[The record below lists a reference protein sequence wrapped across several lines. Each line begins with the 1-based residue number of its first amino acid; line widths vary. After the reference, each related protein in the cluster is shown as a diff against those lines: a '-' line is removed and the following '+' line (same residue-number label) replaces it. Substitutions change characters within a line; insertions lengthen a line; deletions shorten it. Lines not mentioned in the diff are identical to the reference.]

1 MIPRVSVVIPSYN
14 PNPGLLRELYD
25 SLLLQS
31 SGDFEVIFVDDASS
45 DASAYACIQDKRFR
59 ILYQG
64 RNHGPAACRNRGA
77 RAAESA
83 FLFFTDTDCALDPD
97 ALKHVVDNLHGG
109 AILMGNTIT
118 RVETP
123 FGRAVAL
130 LGFPGGGILGFDKV
144 WRVDGEGYTNSF
156 SSCALAFRK
165 VVFEALGGFDESFP
179 VAGGE
184 DTVLARQAV
193 LAGCRIRYV
202 PALRVFHVEKGDLR
216 GFLRWQLTRGR
227 GNYHIKK
234 RVGKVGGYLRLRLW
248 TFKNSLRAAGPRY
261 FLPVGI
267 LILLSMGFQLAGM
280 LFEAHR
286 VKHHPQDT

>member
-1 MIPRVSVVIPSYN
+1 MIPSVSVVIPSYN
-14 PNPGLLRELYD
+14 PKTSLLRELYD
-25 SLLLQS
+25 SLLSQS
-31 SGDFEVIFVDDASS
+31 LGDFEVILVDDASS
-45 DASAYACIQDKRFR
+45 DVSAYACIQDKRFR

-77 RAAESA
+77 RAAESE
-83 FLFFTDTDCALDPD
+83 FLFFTDTDCVLDPD
-97 ALKHVVDNLHGG
+97 ALKQVVDNLYGG
-109 AILMGNTIT
+109 AIVMGNTIT
-118 RVETP
+118 RVRTP

-144 WRVDGEGYTNSF
+144 WRVDEEGYTNSF

-165 VVFEALGGFDESFP
+165 VVFETLGEFDETFP

-202 PALRVFHVEKGDLR
+202 PAIRVFHVEKGDLC

-234 RVGKVGGYLRLRLW
+234 RVDKVGGYLKLRFW

-261 FLPVGI
+261 FLPVGA
-267 LILLSMGFQLAGM
+267 LIVLSVAFQLTGM
-280 LFEAHR
+280 LLEAR
-286 VKHHPQDT
+286 RINHHPHKS